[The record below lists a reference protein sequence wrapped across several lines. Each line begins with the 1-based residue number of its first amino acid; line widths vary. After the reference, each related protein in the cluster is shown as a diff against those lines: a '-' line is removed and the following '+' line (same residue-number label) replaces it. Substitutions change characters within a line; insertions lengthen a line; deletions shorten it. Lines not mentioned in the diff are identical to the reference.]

1 MEQLVEQAKSGD
13 REAFEKLIMLLE
25 KDLYRIAKL
34 RLNNKEDIFDAVQE
48 TIIIAFQSIHKLR
61 QPKYFKTWLIKILIN
76 QSNSIYKQKKRKKII
91 SFEEIKETDEMN
103 TSNIEIIEDKID
115 FNFICKDLKHED
127 KMIIVLYYKEKFTDK
142 EIGKILNL
150 KESTVATKR
159 TRAKQK
165 IKTLYETGGKKEW
178 KIK

>member
-1 MEQLVEQAKSGD
+1 
-13 REAFEKLIMLLE
+13 
-25 KDLYRIAKL
+25 
-34 RLNNKEDIFDAVQE
+34 
-48 TIIIAFQSIHKLR
+48 
-61 QPKYFKTWLIKILIN
+61 
-76 QSNSIYKQKKRKKII
+76 
-91 SFEEIKETDEMN
+91 MN

-150 KESTVATKR
+150 KKSTVATKR